1 MPGSK
6 HLKRKAA
13 MSLEL
18 YNTTRR
24 EIPQEKLEA
33 IIEKVIESEGCAVE
47 SVVAVFCGDR
57 LIHRIN
63 REFLGHDYPTDTI
76 TFRYNRGRDVE
87 GEFYVSLDV
96 VNANA
101 RRFRADFQ
109 GELFRV
115 TIHSALHLTGYDD
128 SDDEARASMKKKED
142 YYLAQ
147 LTTDYG

>member
-1 MPGSK
+1 MPGLRQ
-6 HLKRKAA
+6 LKRKAV
-13 MSLEL
+13 MLLEL

-24 EIPQEKLEA
+24 EIPQKKLET
-33 IIEKVIESEGCAVE
+33 IIESVIETEGCEVG
-47 SVVAVFCGDR
+47 SIVAVFCGDR

-76 TFRYNRGRDVE
+76 TFRYNAGKDID
-87 GEFYVSLDV
+87 GELYISLDV
-96 VNANA
+96 INQNAK
-101 RRFRADFQ
+101 RFGTGFEN
-109 GELFRV
+109 ELFRV

-128 SDDEARASMKKKED
+128 SDDEARASMKEKED